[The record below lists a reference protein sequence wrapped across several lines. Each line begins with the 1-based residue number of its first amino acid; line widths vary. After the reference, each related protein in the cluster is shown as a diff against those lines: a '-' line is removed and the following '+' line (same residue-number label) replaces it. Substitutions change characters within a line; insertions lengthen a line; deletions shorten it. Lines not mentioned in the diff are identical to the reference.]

1 MRDAVD
7 ELENAAAVCGRIR
20 FSEHEAGHALLEP
33 LSGLLGADMGAFRI
47 FSADGTGTRLTTLLT
62 LGIPDRVNDAYAT
75 RYIGMDPM
83 RCVLHRHLTGPLF
96 AEDGQAS
103 EARADSAIAPAPA
116 GAEVAR
122 RFRQDLL
129 RYRREFLRPN
139 RLAHHLGFYFQE
151 PRWNHTFLF
160 DFHRAPSAAPFGRI
174 ELARARIA
182 ALLLHARSGV
192 FHAVEKAEDR
202 TTASHDAP
210 GSGDRLS
217 AREHEIAEA
226 VARGF
231 SNKEIASRTGISA
244 RTVENHLRSIFA
256 KTGVSS
262 RTRLTARMLG
272 RNPKP
277 CSG

>member
-47 FSADGTGTRLTTLLT
+47 FSANGTGIQLTTLLT

-75 RYIGMDPM
+75 RYSGMDPM
-83 RCVLHRHLTGPLF
+83 RCVLHRHLAGPLF
-96 AEDGQAS
+96 AEDGHPR
-103 EARADSAIAPAPA
+103 EARADDAIAPVPA
-116 GAEVAR
+116 GTEVPR
-122 RFRQDLL
+122 RFRQDLV

-160 DFHRAPSAAPFGRI
+160 DFHRAPSVAPFGRI

-182 ALLLHARSGV
+182 ALLLHARSGA
-192 FHAVEKAEDR
+192 FHAPDSEER
-202 TTASHDAP
+202 TTASHDAT

-217 AREHEIAEA
+217 AREREIAEA
-226 VARGF
+226 VARGL
-231 SNKEIASRTGISA
+231 SHKEIASRTGISA

-272 RNPKP
+272 RNLKH